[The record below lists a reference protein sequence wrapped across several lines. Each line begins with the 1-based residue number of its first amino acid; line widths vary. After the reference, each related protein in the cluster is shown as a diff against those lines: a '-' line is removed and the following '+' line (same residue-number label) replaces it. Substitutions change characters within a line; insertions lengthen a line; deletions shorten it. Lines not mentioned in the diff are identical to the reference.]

1 MVTHGIIEEHLRR
14 FYDGHVIADTPSLP
28 GPTARLWP
36 QFHILTI
43 EPGPR
48 IGLWSYVTV
57 GAFQAR
63 KEHLLEFVILAQHP
77 SASLVE
83 LLAMAT
89 YYHHTHELGHGH
101 TIPIGRSWI
110 PGATCDHLLVST
122 PYPLGYELEICETSD
137 GHLHV
142 LWLLPIT
149 ESERN
154 FKMNY
159 GLEQLEQKFEEAGL
173 EYWQVPKRVSSLA
186 AA

>member
-1 MVTHGIIEEHLRR
+1 MVVAHRIIDTHLRR
-14 FYDGHVIADTPSLP
+14 FYEGHVISNTAWLP

-36 QFHILTI
+36 QFHVLTV

-63 KEHLLEFVILAQHP
+63 RQHMLEFVVLAQDPNP
-77 SASLVE
+77 SLLE

-101 TIPIGRSWI
+101 TIPIGGPWI
-110 PGATCDHLLVST
+110 PGATCDHLLVSK
-122 PYPLGYELEICETSD
+122 PYPLGTELELCDTPE
-137 GHLHV
+137 GHIHV

-149 ESERN
+149 ESERK
-154 FKMNY
+154 FKIDC
-159 GLEQLEQKFEEAGL
+159 GLEQLEQRFEEAGL
-173 EYWQVPKRVSSLA
+173 EYWQIRRDSVA
-186 AA
+186 